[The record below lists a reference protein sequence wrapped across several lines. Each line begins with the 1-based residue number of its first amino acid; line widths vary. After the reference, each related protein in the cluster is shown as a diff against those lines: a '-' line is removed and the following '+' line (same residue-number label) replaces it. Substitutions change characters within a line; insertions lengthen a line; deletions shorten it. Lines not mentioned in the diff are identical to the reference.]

1 MSSKKCEKIIILRE
15 NMAENELF
23 HKRLK
28 DFREKQGYS
37 QKQLADILN
46 IPQKSLSNYETG
58 RTEPSLNI
66 LKKLDALGC
75 SFNYLVY
82 EDHDIKAKENIKENF
97 IEETAKNDIPLLLE
111 EPAAQERIGKDMSL
125 IKVINSDMKSKTVI
139 QLPNELKDYEGKLIA
154 IIQKG
159 DDMETTIKTNSIV
172 LCDTEGFQGQG
183 VYVIKINNTY
193 MVKRIALKPDYYII
207 YSDNKL
213 YEPFEINI
221 DNEKLKIGG
230 KVRIV
235 ANIFY

>member
-1 MSSKKCEKIIILRE
+1 
-15 NMAENELF
+15 MAENELF

-28 DFREKQGYS
+28 DFREKQGYC

-125 IKVINSDMKSKTVI
+125 IKIFI
-139 QLPNELKDYEGKLIA
+139 
-154 IIQKG
+154 
-159 DDMETTIKTNSIV
+159 
-172 LCDTEGFQGQG
+172 
-183 VYVIKINNTY
+183 YVI
-193 MVKRIALKPDYYII
+193 II
-207 YSDNKL
+207 
-213 YEPFEINI
+213 
-221 DNEKLKIGG
+221 
-230 KVRIV
+230 R
-235 ANIFY
+235 

>member
-1 MSSKKCEKIIILRE
+1 
-15 NMAENELF
+15 MAENELF

-28 DFREKQGYS
+28 YFREKQGYS

-82 EDHDIKAKENIKENF
+82 ENYENKIDEIKKV
-97 IEETAKNDIPLLLE
+97 DIPLLLE
-111 EPAAQERIGKDMSL
+111 EPAAQERIGKDINL

-139 QLPNELKDYEGKLIA
+139 QLPNELKDYDGKLIA

-213 YEPFEINI
+213 YEPFEIDI

-230 KVRIV
+230 KVRFV

>member
-1 MSSKKCEKIIILRE
+1 MSSLFYLFFTQNGE
-15 NMAENELF
+15 NMDNIANRFIEMRNKLGF
-23 HKRLK
+23 NK
-28 DFREKQGYS
+28 S
-37 QKQLADILN
+37 QLAQYIQSTPSIIGEIESGKREPSKNILMKLLNMYNININWILSGEGGIFINENKIEEIAKVN
-46 IPQKSLSNYETG
+46 IP
-58 RTEPSLNI
+58 P
-66 LKKLDALGC
+66 
-75 SFNYLVY
+75 
-82 EDHDIKAKENIKENF
+82 
-97 IEETAKNDIPLLLE
+97 LLE
-111 EPAAQERIGKDMSL
+111 EPAAQERIGKDINL
-125 IKVINSDMKSKTVI
+125 IKVINGDMKSKTVI

-213 YEPFEINI
+213 YEPFEIDI

-230 KVRIV
+230 KVRFV